1 MKGGI
6 GVQVDVALVPAELPY
21 CPEVSVGVV
30 IDVLRAS
37 STITTALSNG
47 ASLVAT
53 FAEVE
58 EARGWGAEAEGRLL
72 GGERGALPIEGFC
85 FGNSPLEY
93 TKERVTGRQIGI
105 TTTNGTRAV
114 ELTLRQARTVLMA
127 SLLNIQ
133 AIVDYCRGAKD
144 ILLVCAGTEGR
155 FSLEDAYCA
164 GMILDRL
171 GEIKTTDSARL
182 VQGIYGQHRER
193 EPQQVLM
200 QTVHGGR
207 LLQLGFAKDVE
218 YCGKVDLCPVVP
230 LWDRGERAF
239 VAVSGQDGEK

>member
-1 MKGGI
+1 M
-6 GVQVDVALVPAELPY
+6 
-21 CPEVSVGVV
+21 
-30 IDVLRAS
+30 
-37 STITTALSNG
+37 
-47 ASLVAT
+47 
-53 FAEVE
+53 
-58 EARGWGAEAEGRLL
+58 
-72 GGERGALPIEGFC
+72 PIEGFC

-93 TKERVTGRQIGI
+93 TKERVTEATDWYHHHQRNPGG
-105 TTTNGTRAV
+105 GTDPQ
-114 ELTLRQARTVLMA
+114 QARTVLMA